1 MISQNAN
8 ITRILG
14 SLSPEEVGP
23 TKTRTRSLR
32 KPLWKNVGPGELVWR
47 QGTLWLMA
55 ACRWER
61 QYDVPGSVLRF
72 GEVDWSDANPQ
83 VHMITQETHIGE
95 WMKWI
100 SDG

>member
-1 MISQNAN
+1 M
-8 ITRILG
+8 
-14 SLSPEEVGP
+14 
-23 TKTRTRSLR
+23 
-32 KPLWKNVGPGELVWR
+32 GPGELVWR

-55 ACRWER
+55 ACRWEG